1 MTRWSKEKRKI
12 EFVYPGAD
20 IQATP
25 TKRVTMVGVNQ
36 GAVEVGRARLM
47 VTAGLFTF
55 AFLSISVRLVDLMV
69 FNGALDTGPT
79 YGQTTAQKSQHFRS
93 DIVDRQGR
101 TIATTLPTVNLY
113 ADATEVI
120 DPDASASALV
130 SVLPSLTKEE
140 VAKHLSSNQ
149 RFVYLRR
156 HLSPSQQVAVNT
168 QGIPGLYFEK
178 SERRIYPYGP
188 LFSHVLG
195 ATDPDNRGRAGLE
208 LTFDKALTER
218 PEPLMISLDAG
229 VQDAVRQTLISAMK
243 RFQAVGAAAVVL
255 DAHTSE
261 ILSLVSLPDFD
272 PKDALQANS
281 ERQFNRATLGLYE
294 MGSTFKLFTAAMA
307 LDLGVIGMDSIYDA
321 RTPLTVARYTID
333 DYHAE
338 KRWLTV
344 PEILIHSSNIGAAKI
359 ALDAGTPAQQD
370 FLQKLGLLS
379 PLELE
384 LPEVG
389 RPMYP
394 SVWREINTVTISYG
408 HGIAVTPVHVASA
421 IGAMV
426 NGGTLIS
433 PTLIKR
439 DAVFEED
446 TTRVISEA
454 TSEQIRM
461 LMRMVVTDGSGR
473 QAEVPGYVVGGKT
486 GSAEKLARS
495 GGGYSDDQV
504 RTSFAAAF
512 PMHDPKYVVI
522 VLLDEPQGLKET
534 FNYAT
539 AGWNAAP
546 TVGRIV
552 AEIAP
557 ILGVYPTTTEP
568 MAPEINGLIEASAR
582 LSEMA
587 LAPAGTGFGGDR
599 AAE

>member
-12 EFVYPGAD
+12 DFVYPGAD
-20 IQATP
+20 INSAP
-25 TKRVTMVGVNQ
+25 TKRVTLVGANQ
-36 GAVEVGRARLM
+36 SVVEVGRARLM

-69 FNGALDTGPT
+69 FNGALDTGPM
-79 YGQTTAQKSQHFRS
+79 YGSAVEPATPQFRS

-120 DPDASASALV
+120 DAQASADALL
-130 SVLPSLTKEE
+130 SVVPSLNRDD
-140 VAKHLSSNQ
+140 VVRQLASRQ
-149 RFVYLRR
+149 RFTYLRR

-168 QGIPGLYFEK
+168 LGIPGLYFEE
-178 SERRIYPYGP
+178 SERRIYPYGS

-208 LTFDKALTER
+208 LAFDKRLTER
-218 PEPLMISLDAG
+218 PEPLMVSLDAG
-229 VQDAVRQTLISAMK
+229 VQDAVRQTLDTAMTRFSAM
-243 RFQAVGAAAVVL
+243 GAAAVVL

-261 ILSLVSLPDFD
+261 ILALVSLPDFD
-272 PKDALQANS
+272 PKDSLQANS
-281 ERQFNRATLGLYE
+281 AKQFNRATLGLYE

-307 LDLGVIGMDSIYDA
+307 LDMGVIGMDSVYDA

-359 ALDAGTPAQQD
+359 ALDAGTPAQQA
-370 FLQKLGLLS
+370 FLQQLGLLS
-379 PLELE
+379 SLDLE

-389 RPMYP
+389 HPMYP

-408 HGIAVTPVHVASA
+408 HGIAVTPVHVTSA

-439 DAVFEED
+439 DEIFEED
-446 TTRVISEA
+446 TTRVVSET
-454 TSEQIRM
+454 TSRQVRT
-461 LMRMVVTDGSGR
+461 LMRMVVTEGSGK

-486 GSAEKLARS
+486 GSAEKLAQS
-495 GGGYSDDQV
+495 GGGYSEDQV
-504 RTSFAAAF
+504 RTSFVAAF
-512 PMHDPKYVVI
+512 PMHDPQYVVL

-557 ILGVYPTTTEP
+557 MLGVYPTFEKP
-568 MAPEINGLIEASAR
+568 MAPEIKGLIEASAR

-587 LAPAGTGFGGDR
+587 LAPAGTGFGGNR

>member
-1 MTRWSKEKRKI
+1 MTRWRKEKRKPDFI
-12 EFVYPGAD
+12 YPGAD
-20 IQATP
+20 IPSAP
-25 TKRVTMVGVNQ
+25 TKRVTLVGVNH
-36 GAVEVGRARLM
+36 GAVEIGRARLM

-69 FNGALDTGPT
+69 FNGALDTGPA
-79 YGQTTAQKSQHFRS
+79 YGSAVDQPVPKFRS
-93 DIVDRQGR
+93 DIVDRNGR

-113 ADATEVI
+113 ADAAEVI
-120 DPDASASALV
+120 NASASANALAAV
-130 SVLPSLTKEE
+130 IPELDEQNL
-140 VAKHLSSNQ
+140 AQQLSSQQ

-156 HLSPSQQVAVNT
+156 HLSPAQQIAVNNL
-168 QGIPGLYFEK
+168 GIPGLYFED
-178 SERRIYPYGP
+178 SERRIYPYGA

-208 LTFDKALTER
+208 LSFDKALTEK
-218 PEPLMISLDAG
+218 PEPLMVSLDAG
-229 VQDAVRQTLISAMK
+229 VQDAVRQTLSAAMQ
-243 RFQAVGAAAVVL
+243 RFNSVGAAAVVL
-255 DAHTSE
+255 DARTSE
-261 ILSLVSLPDFD
+261 LLALVSLPDFD
-272 PKDALQANS
+272 PKNASEANS
-281 ERQFNRATLGLYE
+281 ANQFNRATLGVYE

-307 LDLGVIGMDSIYDA
+307 LDMGVIGMDSVYDA
-321 RTPLTVARYTID
+321 RTPLTVARYKIN

-359 ALDAGTPAQQD
+359 ALDAGTSAQQN
-370 FLQKLGLLS
+370 FLQQLGMLS

-426 NGGTLIS
+426 NGGTLIQ

-439 DAVFEED
+439 DTVFEDD

-454 TSEQIRM
+454 TSSQIRM
-461 LMRMVVTDGSGR
+461 LMRMVVTEGSGK

-495 GGGYSDDQV
+495 GGGYSEDQV

-512 PMHDPKYVVI
+512 PMNDPQYVVV

-534 FNYAT
+534 FNFAT

-557 ILGVYPTTTEP
+557 MLGVYPTSEKP

-582 LSEMA
+582 ISEMA

>member
-1 MTRWSKEKRKI
+1 MRFWRKEKRKPA
-12 EFVYPGAD
+12 FVYPGAD
-20 IQATP
+20 IPSAAP
-25 TKRVTMVGVNQ
+25 KSVRLVGVSH

-55 AFLSISVRLVDLMV
+55 AFISISVRLVDLMV

-79 YGQTTAQKSQHFRS
+79 YTTTTNQTAPKFRS
-93 DIVDRQGR
+93 DIVDRNGR
-101 TIATTLPTVNLY
+101 KIATTLPTVNLY
-113 ADATEVI
+113 ADATEII
-120 DPDASASALV
+120 DARTSASALAAV
-130 SVLPSLTKEE
+130 VPELDQADLER
-140 VAKHLSSNQ
+140 HFNSNQ

-156 HLSPSQQVAVNT
+156 HLSPGQQVEVNNL
-168 QGIPGLYFEK
+168 GIPGLYFEEA
-178 SERRIYPYGP
+178 ERRIYPYGP

-208 LTFDKALTER
+208 LAFDKTLTQK
-218 PEPLMISLDAG
+218 PEPLMLSLDTG
-229 VQDAVRQTLISAMK
+229 VQNAVRQTLFSAMQ
-243 RFQAVGAAAVVL
+243 RFHAVGAAAVVL
-255 DAHTSE
+255 DVRTSE
-261 ILSLVSLPDFD
+261 LLSLVSLPDFD
-272 PKDALQANS
+272 PKDARQATS
-281 ERQFNRATLGLYE
+281 ASQFNRATLGVYE

-307 LDLGVIGMDSIYDA
+307 LDMGVISMDSVYDA
-321 RTPLTVARYTID
+321 REPLTVARYTID

-359 ALDAGTPAQQD
+359 ALDAGTPAQQN
-370 FLQKLGLLS
+370 FMQQLGLLS

-384 LPEVG
+384 VPEVG

-394 SVWREINTVTISYG
+394 SVWRDINTVTISYG

-421 IGAMV
+421 MGAMV
-426 NGGTLIS
+426 NGGTLIQ
-433 PTLIKR
+433 PTLVKR
-439 DAVFEED
+439 DSVFEDD
-446 TTRVISEA
+446 TSRVISEA

-461 LMRMVVTDGSGR
+461 LMRMVVTEGSGK

-495 GGGYSDDQV
+495 GGGYSEDQV

-512 PMHDPKYVVI
+512 PMHDPQYVVL

-534 FNYAT
+534 FNFAT
-539 AGWNAAP
+539 AGWNSAP
-546 TVGRIV
+546 TVGRII

-557 ILGVYPTTTEP
+557 MLGVYPTSEKP
-568 MAPEINGLIEASAR
+568 MAPEIKGLIEASAR
-582 LSEMA
+582 VSEMA
-587 LAPAGTGFGGDR
+587 LAPAGTGFGGNR